1 MINKVFFS
9 TMWDL
14 YFLWKYEWKE
24 IITPNSF
31 EEIVKS
37 HLSFLYDSKG
47 VMPEIKEPI
56 NELFNQIPS
65 KDNDYDSPE
74 KKVFVEKYSRLLS

>member
-24 IITPNSF
+24 LITPNSF

-37 HLSFLYDSKG
+37 HLSISMIAKA
-47 VMPEIKEPI
+47 
-56 NELFNQIPS
+56 
-65 KDNDYDSPE
+65 
-74 KKVFVEKYSRLLS
+74 

>member
-1 MINKVFFS
+1 MLTGHWRRYLRNSHSWVNQYLLIMSMINKVFFS

-24 IITPNSF
+24 LITPNSF

-37 HLSFLYDSKG
+37 HLSISMIAKA
-47 VMPEIKEPI
+47 
-56 NELFNQIPS
+56 
-65 KDNDYDSPE
+65 
-74 KKVFVEKYSRLLS
+74 